1 MVALWEGLKLKVRR
15 ELQKSFKVSK
25 SIVQIALKATLSI
38 VQVQNKESASVVVSA
53 VFKQDV
59 AFA

>member
-25 SIVQIALKATLSI
+25 SIVQTLSI